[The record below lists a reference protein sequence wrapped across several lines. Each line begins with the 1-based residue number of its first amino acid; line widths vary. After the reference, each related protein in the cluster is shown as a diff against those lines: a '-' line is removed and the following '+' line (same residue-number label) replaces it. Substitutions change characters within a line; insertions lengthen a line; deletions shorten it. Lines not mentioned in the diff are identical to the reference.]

1 MSRVV
6 SFGEILW
13 DKLPSGKVPG
23 GAPLNFAYRLNSFQN
38 SLSIISKVG
47 DDSLGKG
54 LTDFLNKNGLDTEHI
69 QISKIYKTG
78 EVNVSIDK
86 NGIADYDILNP
97 VAWDDISLN
106 SKNIE
111 LTKNSSVFV
120 FGSLICRNMT
130 SRRTLKELLKIAP
143 FKLFDINLRSPYYNM
158 NLIEELMLSSDFIK
172 FNYEEIEE
180 ISTIYINKK
189 ATLENMIETIS
200 ENTKTKN
207 ICVTMGEKGACY
219 YTNNSFYYQD
229 GFKIN
234 VLDTVGAGD
243 SFLATLVEGILN
255 KTKPQE
261 ILKKACAVAALVA
274 SKEGATPAVSMTE
287 INDLLVK
294 K

>member
-13 DKLPSGKVPG
+13 DKLPSRKVPG
-23 GAPLNFAYRLNSFQN
+23 GAPLNFAYRLNSFEN

-54 LTDFLNKNGLDTEHI
+54 LTEFLNKNSLDTEHI

-106 SKNIE
+106 LKNIE

-200 ENTKTKN
+200 EKTKTKN

-243 SFLATLVEGILN
+243 SFLASLVEGILN

-274 SKEGATPAVSMTE
+274 SKEGATPTVSMTE

>member
-13 DKLPSGKVPG
+13 DKLPSRKAPG

-47 DDSLGKG
+47 DDSLGKE
-54 LTDFLNKNGLDTEHI
+54 LLEFLNKNGLDTEHI

-106 SKNIE
+106 LKNIE

-180 ISTIYINKK
+180 IFTIYINKK

-200 ENTKTKN
+200 EKTKTKN

-274 SKEGATPAVSMTE
+274 SKEGATPTVSMTE
-287 INDLLVK
+287 INDLLDK

>member
-54 LTDFLNKNGLDTEHI
+54 LTEFLNKNGLDTEHI

-106 SKNIE
+106 LKNIE

-200 ENTKTKN
+200 EKTKTKN

-261 ILKKACAVAALVA
+261 VLKKACVVAALVA
-274 SKEGATPAVSMTE
+274 SKKGATPIVSLTE
-287 INDLLVK
+287 INELLHK

>member
-200 ENTKTKN
+200 EKTKTKN

>member
-23 GAPLNFAYRLNSFQN
+23 GAPLNFAYRLNSFEN

-47 DDSLGKG
+47 DDLLGKG
-54 LTDFLNKNGLDTEHI
+54 LTEFLNKNGLDTEHI

-106 SKNIE
+106 LKNIE

-200 ENTKTKN
+200 EKTKTKN

-274 SKEGATPAVSMTE
+274 SKEGATPTVSMKE

>member
-13 DKLPSGKVPG
+13 DKLPSRNVPG

-54 LTDFLNKNGLDTEHI
+54 LTEFLNKNGLDAEHI

-106 SKNIE
+106 LKNIE

-200 ENTKTKN
+200 EKTKTKN

-274 SKEGATPAVSMTE
+274 SKEGATPTVSMTE
-287 INDLLVK
+287 INDLLDK

>member
-54 LTDFLNKNGLDTEHI
+54 LSEFLNKNGLDTEHI

-106 SKNIE
+106 LKNIE

-200 ENTKTKN
+200 EKTKTKN

-274 SKEGATPAVSMTE
+274 SKEGATPTVSMTE

>member
-106 SKNIE
+106 SKNID
-111 LTKNSSVFV
+111 LTKNCSIFV
-120 FGSLICRNMT
+120 FGSLICRNIT
-130 SRRTLKELLKIAP
+130 SRETLKELLKIAP
-143 FKLFDINLRSPYYNM
+143 FKLFDVNLRFPYYDL
-158 NLIEELMLSSDFIK
+158 NLIKELMMCSDFIK
-172 FNYEEIEE
+172 FNHEEITE
-180 ISTIYINKK
+180 ISSIYTKK
-189 ATLENMIETIS
+189 KTSLENMIKTIS
-200 ENTKTKN
+200 EKTKTYD

-219 YTNNSFYYQD
+219 YTNNTFYFQD

-234 VLDTVGAGD
+234 VSDTVGAGD

-274 SKEGATPAVSMTE
+274 SKRGATTKVSLTE
-287 INDLLVK
+287 INNLIGNK
-294 K
+294 

>member
-38 SLSIISKVG
+38 SVSIVSMVG
-47 DDSLGKG
+47 DDALGKE
-54 LTDFLNKNGLDTEHI
+54 LIEFLKVSSLDTEHI
-69 QISKIYKTG
+69 QISNIYKTG
-78 EVNVSIDK
+78 EVNVSVDK

-97 VAWDDISLN
+97 VAWDNILLN
-106 SKNIE
+106 SKNIA
-111 LTKNSSVFV
+111 LIKNSSIFV
-120 FGSLICRNMT
+120 FGSLICRNIT
-130 SRRTLKELLKIAP
+130 SRKTLKELIKISP
-143 FKLFDINLRSPYYNM
+143 FKLFDINLRSPYYSM
-158 NLIEELMLSSDFIK
+158 DLIEELMISSDFIK

-180 ISTIYINKK
+180 ICTLYIKK
-189 ATLENMIETIS
+189 KGTLENMIETIS
-200 ENTKTKN
+200 EKTKTKN

-229 GFKIN
+229 GFKIS

-274 SKEGATPAVSMTE
+274 SKEGATPLVSATE
-287 INDLLVK
+287 INDLLDK

>member
-54 LTDFLNKNGLDTEHI
+54 LTEFLNKNGLDTEHI

-106 SKNIE
+106 LKNIE

-274 SKEGATPAVSMTE
+274 SKEGATPTVSMTE
-287 INDLLVK
+287 INDLLDK

>member
-47 DDSLGKG
+47 DDLLGKG
-54 LTDFLNKNGLDTEHI
+54 LTEFLNKNGLDTEHI

-106 SKNIE
+106 LKNIE

-200 ENTKTKN
+200 EKTKTKN

-274 SKEGATPAVSMTE
+274 SKQGATPTVSMTE
-287 INDLLVK
+287 INDLLDK

>member
-54 LTDFLNKNGLDTEHI
+54 LTEFLNKNGIDTEHI
-69 QISKIYKTG
+69 QISKTYKTG

-97 VAWDDISLN
+97 VAWDNISLN
-106 SKNIE
+106 LKNIE

-120 FGSLICRNMT
+120 FGSLICRNIT
-130 SRRTLKELLKIAP
+130 SRRTLKKLLKIAP

-180 ISTIYINKK
+180 ISTIYINKN

-200 ENTKTKN
+200 EKTKTKN

-234 VLDTVGAGD
+234 VSDTVGAGD

-274 SKEGATPAVSMTE
+274 SKEGATPTVSKTE

>member
-38 SLSIISKVG
+38 SVSIVSMVG
-47 DDSLGKG
+47 DDALGKE
-54 LTDFLNKNGLDTEHI
+54 LIEFLKVSSLDTEHI
-69 QISKIYKTG
+69 QISNIYKTG
-78 EVNVSIDK
+78 EVNVSVDK

-97 VAWDDISLN
+97 VAWDNILLN
-106 SKNIE
+106 SKNIA
-111 LTKNSSVFV
+111 LIKNSSIFV
-120 FGSLICRNMT
+120 FGSLICRNIT
-130 SRRTLKELLKIAP
+130 SRKTLKELIKISP
-143 FKLFDINLRSPYYNM
+143 FKLFDINLRSPYYSM
-158 NLIEELMLSSDFIK
+158 DLIEELMISSDFIK

-180 ISTIYINKK
+180 ICTLYIKK
-189 ATLENMIETIS
+189 KGTLENMIETIS
-200 ENTKTKN
+200 EKTKTKN

-274 SKEGATPAVSMTE
+274 SKEGATPLVSATE
-287 INDLLVK
+287 INDLLDK

>member
-1 MSRVV
+1 MSRVI

-13 DKLPSGKVPG
+13 DKLPSRKVPG
-23 GAPLNFAYRLNSFQN
+23 GAPLNFAYRLNSFEN

-54 LTDFLNKNGLDTEHI
+54 LTEFLNKNGLDTEHI

-106 SKNIE
+106 LKNIE

-172 FNYEEIEE
+172 FNYQEIEE
-180 ISTIYINKK
+180 ISTIYFNKK
-189 ATLENMIETIS
+189 ATLEKMIETIS
-200 ENTKTKN
+200 EKTKTKN

-274 SKEGATPAVSMTE
+274 SKQGATPAVSMTE

>member
-54 LTDFLNKNGLDTEHI
+54 LTDFLNKNGLGTEYI

-106 SKNIE
+106 LKNIE

-200 ENTKTKN
+200 EKTKTKN

-274 SKEGATPAVSMTE
+274 SKEGATPKVSMTE

-294 K
+294 E

>member
-47 DDSLGKG
+47 DDLLGKG
-54 LTDFLNKNGLDTEHI
+54 LTEFLNKNGLDTEHI

-106 SKNIE
+106 LKNKE

-120 FGSLICRNMT
+120 FGSLICRNII

-200 ENTKTKN
+200 EKTKTKN

-274 SKEGATPAVSMTE
+274 SKEGATPTVSMKE

>member
-86 NGIADYDILNP
+86 NGIADYDIINP

-200 ENTKTKN
+200 EKTKTKN

-229 GFKIN
+229 GFKIS

-243 SFLATLVEGILN
+243 SFIATLVEGILN
-255 KTKPQE
+255 KMKPQK

-274 SKEGATPAVSMTE
+274 SKEGATPLVSVTE
-287 INDLLVK
+287 INDLLNK

>member
-13 DKLPSGKVPG
+13 DKLPSGKAPG

-54 LTDFLNKNGLDTEHI
+54 LTEFLNKNGLDTEHI
-69 QISKIYKTG
+69 QISKNYKTG

-106 SKNIE
+106 LKNIE

-200 ENTKTKN
+200 EKTKTKN

-274 SKEGATPAVSMTE
+274 SKRGATTKVSLTE
-287 INDLLVK
+287 INNLIGNK
-294 K
+294 

>member
-54 LTDFLNKNGLDTEHI
+54 LTEFLNKNGIDTEHI
-69 QISKIYKTG
+69 QISKTYKTG

-97 VAWDDISLN
+97 VAWDNISLN
-106 SKNIE
+106 LKNIE

-120 FGSLICRNMT
+120 FGSLICRNIT
-130 SRRTLKELLKIAP
+130 SRRTLKKLLKIAP

-180 ISTIYINKK
+180 ISTIYINKN

-200 ENTKTKN
+200 EKTKTKN

-243 SFLATLVEGILN
+243 SFLATLVEGVLN

-274 SKEGATPAVSMTE
+274 SKEGATPTVSMTE

>member
-47 DDSLGKG
+47 DDSLGKE
-54 LTDFLNKNGLDTEHI
+54 LSEFLNKNGLDTEHI

-97 VAWDDISLN
+97 VAWDDVSLN
-106 SKNIE
+106 LKNID

-120 FGSLICRNMT
+120 FGSLICRNVT
-130 SRRTLKELLKIAP
+130 SRETLKELLKIAP
-143 FKLFDINLRSPYYNM
+143 FKLFDVNLRSPYYNM

-189 ATLENMIETIS
+189 ATLENMIEVIS
-200 ENTKTKN
+200 EKTKTKN
-207 ICVTMGEKGACY
+207 ICVTMSEKGACY

-274 SKEGATPAVSMTE
+274 SKEGATPTVSMTE

>member
-47 DDSLGKG
+47 DDLLGKG
-54 LTDFLNKNGLDTEHI
+54 LTEFLNKNGLDTEHI

-106 SKNIE
+106 LKNIE

-120 FGSLICRNMT
+120 FGSLICRNII

-200 ENTKTKN
+200 EKTKTKN

-274 SKEGATPAVSMTE
+274 SKEGATHTVSMKE

>member
-23 GAPLNFAYRLNSFQN
+23 GAPLNFAYRLNSFEN

-47 DDSLGKG
+47 DDSLGKE
-54 LTDFLNKNGLDTEHI
+54 LSEFLNKNGLDTEHI

-106 SKNIE
+106 LKNIE

-200 ENTKTKN
+200 EKTKTKN

-274 SKEGATPAVSMTE
+274 SKEGATPTVSMTE

>member
-47 DDSLGKG
+47 DDSLGKE
-54 LTDFLNKNGLDTEHI
+54 LSEFLNKNGLDTEHI

-106 SKNIE
+106 LKNIE

-189 ATLENMIETIS
+189 TTLENMIETIS
-200 ENTKTKN
+200 EKTKTKN

>member
-54 LTDFLNKNGLDTEHI
+54 LTEFLNKNGIDTEHI
-69 QISKIYKTG
+69 QISKTYKTG

-97 VAWDDISLN
+97 VAWDNISLN
-106 SKNIE
+106 LKNIE

-120 FGSLICRNMT
+120 FGSLICRNIT
-130 SRRTLKELLKIAP
+130 SRRTLKKLLKIAP

-200 ENTKTKN
+200 EKTKTKN

-274 SKEGATPAVSMTE
+274 SKEGATPTVSMTE

>member
-13 DKLPSGKVPG
+13 DKLPSGKAPG

-54 LTDFLNKNGLDTEHI
+54 LTEFLNKNGLATEYI

-106 SKNIE
+106 LKNKE

-120 FGSLICRNMT
+120 FGSLICRNII

-200 ENTKTKN
+200 EKTKTKN

-274 SKEGATPAVSMTE
+274 SKRGATTKVSLTE
-287 INDLLVK
+287 INNLIGNK
-294 K
+294 

>member
-54 LTDFLNKNGLDTEHI
+54 LTEFLNKNGLDTEHI

-106 SKNIE
+106 LKNIE

-200 ENTKTKN
+200 EKTKTKN

-274 SKEGATPAVSMTE
+274 SKVGATPTVSITE